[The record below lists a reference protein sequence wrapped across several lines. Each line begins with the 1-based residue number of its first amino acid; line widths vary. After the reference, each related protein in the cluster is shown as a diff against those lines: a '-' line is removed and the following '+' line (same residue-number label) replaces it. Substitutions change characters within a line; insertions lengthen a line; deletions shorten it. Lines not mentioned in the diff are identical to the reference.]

1 MRKKN
6 SALAAVASLQK
17 AMDARRPATTKAAK
31 ALAAKEK
38 KVEAMR
44 TRIAGM
50 EEGFFAELSRQLGV
64 ENISD
69 YEDTLLRVHE
79 EQSSQRVRFTD
90 QITSLE
96 NQITYEEK
104 RDTVRVCPS
113 QPPHLLRLLQLLQLL
128 WWVAAAAARACVKL
142 PPQCVIHLPARV
154 LPVKKCAVLS
164 SWGARL
170 DSVFVE
176 LVLKTLCGRP
186 SRSSGCSR
194 I

>member
-17 AMDARRPATTKAAK
+17 AMDARRPATAKAAK

-69 YEDTLLRVHE
+69 YEDTLRVHE

-113 QPPHLLRLLQLLQLL
+113 QPPHMRRAPLTLTQARIMCHLLLRQDTE
-128 WWVAAAAARACVKL
+128 
-142 PPQCVIHLPARV
+142 PA
-154 LPVKKCAVLS
+154 
-164 SWGARL
+164 
-170 DSVFVE
+170 
-176 LVLKTLCGRP
+176 
-186 SRSSGCSR
+186 
-194 I
+194 